1 MKNITPCLVVGLI
14 LPWAGVVS
22 VSSAEP
28 QRVIVNPLIRYD
40 LFSENV
46 RQVGEVREGQRLTE
60 EAFLKAMKEPGVV
73 VLDARSGPMFKLR
86 HLQGA
91 VNLSLPDFSE
101 QALANLIPSK
111 DTKVLIYC
119 NNNFQGSPL
128 SMVAKGVAAS
138 LNVHTFVT
146 LKSYGYEN
154 VWELGPLLDV
164 RTTVLP
170 MAGDEVLL
178 EQSK

>member
-1 MKNITPCLVVGLI
+1 MKTNSVLLLLCFVGSGTGAL
-14 LPWAGVVS
+14 LS
-22 VSSAEP
+22 DEP
-28 QRVIVNPLIRYD
+28 QTQIPNRLIRYD
-40 LFSENV
+40 LFAENV
-46 RQVGEVREGQRLTE
+46 RLVGEVREGRRLTE
-60 EAFLKAMKEPGVV
+60 DAFKTMMNEPGVV

-101 QALANLIPSK
+101 AALAKVIPTK

-119 NNNFQGSPL
+119 NNNFQGSPV
-128 SMVAKGVAAS
+128 SMVAKSAPAS

-164 RTTVLP
+164 RTTKLP
-170 MAGDEVLL
+170 MAGEEVGTIK
-178 EQSK
+178 SN

>member
-1 MKNITPCLVVGLI
+1 MKTNSFLFLLCFVGFGTGAL
-14 LPWAGVVS
+14 WS
-22 VSSAEP
+22 TEP
-28 QRVIVNPLIRYD
+28 KTQIPNRLIRYD
-40 LFSENV
+40 LFAENV
-46 RQVGEVREGQRLTE
+46 RLVGEVREGRRLTE
-60 EAFLKAMKEPGVV
+60 DAFRTMMKEPGVV

-101 QALANLIPSK
+101 AALAKLIPTK

-119 NNNFQGSPL
+119 NNNFQGSPV
-128 SMVAKGVAAS
+128 SMVAKSAPAS

-164 RTTVLP
+164 KTTKLP
-170 MAGDEVLL
+170 MEGEEVGPVK
-178 EQSK
+178 SN